1 LKKFFKSILVFAE
14 DWCSLTEKLKNMPK
28 ILTIVGARPQF
39 VKAAALSRALKKCNL
54 EEMLVHT
61 GQHFDENMAD
71 IFFRQM
77 EIPEPKYNLG
87 INSLSHGAM
96 TGRMLEE
103 LEKVLQAE
111 EPEAVVV
118 FGDTNSTLAG
128 ALAAAKLH
136 IPVAHVEAGLR
147 SFNMKMPEEINR
159 ILTDRMSN
167 WLFCPTETAV
177 NNLYRE
183 GFENFNARIENTGD
197 VMYDV
202 ALYYSRISERHA
214 TVFKTYKMDSR
225 PLVLATLHRQENT
238 DDLSR
243 LRSIVDALNALN
255 NEYRIVLPL
264 HPRTRKILEHE
275 NIRPGFEP
283 LDPVG
288 YFDMIELLKNCMFVI
303 TDSGGLQK
311 EAFFFKKQCLV
322 IRDETEWTELVD
334 LGYNHLVGADKFR
347 ILRKADELAKTN
359 PGFKQKPYGEGNAA
373 EKIAV
378 ILRELL

>member
-1 LKKFFKSILVFAE
+1 
-14 DWCSLTEKLKNMPK
+14 MPK

-39 VKAAALSRALKKCNL
+39 VKAAALSRALKKFNL
-54 EEMLVHT
+54 KEVLVHT

-77 EIPEPKYNLG
+77 EIPKPKYNLG

-103 LEKVLQAE
+103 IEKVLTVE
-111 EPEAVVV
+111 KPTSVVV

-159 ILTDRMSN
+159 ILTDRISN

-177 NNLYRE
+177 KNLHRE
-183 GFENFNARIENTGD
+183 GFENFNVKIENTGD

-202 ALYYSRISERHA
+202 ALFYSQISEKHA
-214 TVFKTYKMDSR
+214 TVLKSLKQNSR
-225 PLVLATLHRQENT
+225 PIVLTTLHRQENT
-238 DDLSR
+238 DDLKR
-243 LRSIVDALNALN
+243 LRSIVEALNELN
-255 NEYRIVLPL
+255 TEFRIVLPL
-264 HPRTRKILEHE
+264 HPRTKKIIERE
-275 NIRPGFEP
+275 NIRVNFEP
-283 LDPVG
+283 LEPVG
-288 YFDMIELLKNCMFVI
+288 YFDMIELLKNCAFVI

-311 EAFFFKKQCLV
+311 EAFFFKKQCLI
-322 IRDETEWTELVD
+322 IRDETEWTELVE
-334 LGYNHLVGADKFR
+334 LGYNHLVGADKQC
-347 ILRKADELAKTN
+347 ILKKAREIKNSN
-359 PGFKQKPYGEGNAA
+359 PAFQEKPYGEGNAA
-373 EKIAV
+373 EKIARMV
-378 ILRELL
+378 R